1 MLLLIL
7 FAGCLASCA
16 AQTTSFPSTMGIST
30 TGTMTPFPQSVQT
43 TADPHTPDSTS
54 NTVAI
59 LQTAVQSIGELNGT
73 ATAQILNELQNI
85 IQKLGQN
92 ATFSLNIKNI
102 TKV

>member
-16 AQTTSFPSTMGIST
+16 AQTTPGPSFT
-30 TGTMTPFPQSVQT
+30 THFPQTVQT
-43 TADPHTPDSTS
+43 TADPQTPVSTS

-59 LQTAVQSIGELNGT
+59 LQTAVQTTGVLNGT

-85 IQKLGQN
+85 IQRLGQN

-102 TKV
+102 TEV